1 MQIRQKTKKPELDG
15 KTIFHKMVSDA
26 LDIGEI
32 FFNIDKYKNK
42 IEILT
47 WDPSIMISSLEN
59 NGSNGHLYLA
69 DALRKYMKS
78 DSKTYNFDKLQNIY
92 LLNYIDGPDE
102 LNIIGATSPA
112 TLFFSSA
119 NKLDY
124 INDIYFAEDKPF
136 DLDFQ
141 PLYKRDFEYV
151 KAWFTLRKVIPY
163 FFNSFS

>member
-1 MQIRQKTKKPELDG
+1 
-15 KTIFHKMVSDA
+15 
-26 LDIGEI
+26 
-32 FFNIDKYKNK
+32 
-42 IEILT
+42 
-47 WDPSIMISSLEN
+47 MISSLEN
-59 NGSNGHLYLA
+59 KCSNGHLYLA

-163 FFNSFS
+163 FSTLFLNWKLFESDFLKLLQIQSKKTN

>member
-1 MQIRQKTKKPELDG
+1 
-15 KTIFHKMVSDA
+15 MVSDA

-112 TLFFSSA
+112 TLFSV
-119 NKLDY
+119 LQ
-124 INDIYFAEDKPF
+124 IN
-136 DLDFQ
+136 
-141 PLYKRDFEYV
+141 
-151 KAWFTLRKVIPY
+151 
-163 FFNSFS
+163 

>member
-1 MQIRQKTKKPELDG
+1 
-15 KTIFHKMVSDA
+15 
-26 LDIGEI
+26 
-32 FFNIDKYKNK
+32 
-42 IEILT
+42 
-47 WDPSIMISSLEN
+47 MISALEN

-124 INDIYFAEDKPF
+124 INDIYFAEI
-136 DLDFQ
+136 
-141 PLYKRDFEYV
+141 V
-151 KAWFTLRKVIPY
+151 
-163 FFNSFS
+163 